1 MAATVRNEGLHAR
14 MQRHV
19 SHSEGQ
25 FEFQVR
31 QPTSLSQNFGLV
43 AVVAAAED
51 SEFVWRIHG

>member
-1 MAATVRNEGLHAR
+1 MTAAVRDQGLHAR
-14 MQRHV
+14 MQWQV

-25 FEFQVR
+25 FELQVR